1 MSNKKLAGVRGMND
15 LLPADAPVWEWF
27 EARVEDWLRSYGYQQ
42 IRTPIVEYTELFV
55 KGIGEVTDIVE
66 KEMYS
71 FEDRL
76 NGENLTLRPEFTAGV
91 MRSIVEHSLT
101 YEAPRRLWSMG
112 PVFRH
117 ERPQR
122 GRYRQFHQVNVE
134 AVGFAGPDIDAEL
147 IVMLSRL
154 WKILGVDRV
163 GRVRLE
169 LNCLGQAE
177 ERLRHRADLIA
188 YLSRFEAQLDADA
201 KRRLHTNPLRIL
213 DTKNPALAEIVAGAP
228 RITEYLGESSRAHF
242 EGLQAL
248 LRAAGIEFTVNP
260 RMVRGLDYYNLTVFE
275 WITDALGAQGT
286 LCGGGRYDPLIERMG
301 GKPTPGIGF
310 GMGIERVIELVKEAG
325 LAHAAPSTDIYVL
338 HQGGA
343 TQQQAFLVAERLRD
357 AGLDVILHAG
367 EASMKSQMKK
377 ADASG
382 AQYAVI
388 IGEAEL
394 AAGTAAVK
402 ALRAGAATQPF
413 AQQTTLALAA
423 LGDAL
428 VDALVATSETGQD
441 DSASNG
447 ANDSANGSANHRTQA
462 EQ

>member
-1 MSNKKLAGVRGMND
+1 MSKKLSGVRGMND
-15 LLPADAPVWEWF
+15 LLPGEAPLWEWF
-27 EARVEDWLRSYGYQQ
+27 EARVSDWLRSYGYRQ

-55 KGIGEVTDIVE
+55 KGIGEATDIVE

-91 MRSIVEHSLT
+91 VRAVVEHNLT
-101 YEAPRRLWSMG
+101 YDAPRRVWSMG

-134 AVGFAGPDIDAEL
+134 ALGFAGPDIDAEL
-147 IVMLSRL
+147 IVMLGRL
-154 WKILGVDRV
+154 WQILGLQ
-163 GRVRLE
+163 RVRLE
-169 LNCLGQAE
+169 INCLGQAE
-177 ERLRHRADLIA
+177 ERAAHRADLIA
-188 YLSRFEAQLDADA
+188 YLQTHESALDADG

-213 DTKNPALAEIVAGAP
+213 DTKNPALQDVVAGAP
-228 RITEYLGESSRAHF
+228 QITAYLGDASRAHF
-242 EGLQAL
+242 EGLQSL
-248 LRAAGIEFTVNP
+248 LDAAGVAFTVNP

-286 LCGGGRYDPLIERMG
+286 VCGGGRYDPLIERMG

-310 GMGIERVIELVKEAG
+310 GMGIERVIDLIKESGTVDVSAG
-325 LAHAAPSTDIYVL
+325 CDAYVV

-343 TQQQAFLVAERLRD
+343 TQTRAFIVAEQLRD

-367 EASMKSQMKK
+367 DASLKSQMKK

-382 AQYAVI
+382 AEYAVI

-394 AAGTAAVK
+394 AGSTAAVK
-402 ALRAGAATQPF
+402 ALRAADPAEPF
-413 AQQTTLALAA
+413 AQQQQVALAA
-423 LGDAL
+423 LGEKLSAAL
-428 VDALVATSETGQD
+428 AGD
-441 DSASNG
+441 
-447 ANDSANGSANHRTQA
+447 
-462 EQ
+462 EQEDNELRSGNN

>member
-1 MSNKKLAGVRGMND
+1 MGKKTLSSVRGMND

-27 EARVEDWLRSYGYQQ
+27 EARVTDWLRSYGYQQ
-42 IRTPIVEYTELFV
+42 IRTPVVEYTEIFV

-76 NGENLTLRPEFTAGV
+76 NGEHLTLRPEFTAGV
-91 MRSIVEHSLT
+91 MRAIVEHSLT
-101 YEAPRRLWSMG
+101 YDAPRRLWSMG

-134 AVGFAGPDIDAEL
+134 AVGFAGPDIDAEM
-147 IVMLSRL
+147 IAMLARL
-154 WKILGVDRV
+154 WKILGIECV

-169 LNCLGQAE
+169 INCLGQTE
-177 ERLRHRADLIA
+177 ERLRHRGDLIS
-188 YLSRFEAQLDADA
+188 YLTRFEDQLDADA
-201 KRRLHTNPLRIL
+201 RRRLHTNPLRIL
-213 DTKNPALAEIVAGAP
+213 DSKNPALSDIIAGAP
-228 RITEYLGESSRAHF
+228 RITEYLGEASRAHF
-242 EGLQAL
+242 DGLQVL

-310 GMGIERVIELVKEAG
+310 GMGIERVIELIKEAG
-325 LAHAAPSTDIYVL
+325 AAEACPAADVYVL
-338 HQGGA
+338 HQGGP
-343 TQQQAFLVAERLRD
+343 TRTQAFLVAERLRD
-357 AGLDVILHAG
+357 AGLDVVLHAG

-382 AQYAVI
+382 AQFAVI
-388 IGEAEL
+388 IGETEL
-394 AAGTAAVK
+394 ASGTATVK
-402 ALRAGAATQPF
+402 ALRAGDASQPF
-413 AQQTTLALAA
+413 ARQATFALDA

-428 VDALVATSETGQD
+428 VDGLVATSET
-441 DSASNG
+441 A
-447 ANDSANGSANHRTQA
+447 
-462 EQ
+462 

>member
-1 MSNKKLAGVRGMND
+1 MATRKLAAVRGMND
-15 LLPADAPVWEWF
+15 MLPADAPLWEWF
-27 EARVEDWLRSYGYQQ
+27 EARVTDWLRSYGYQQ

-71 FEDRL
+71 FEDKL
-76 NGENLTLRPEFTAGV
+76 NGEHLTLRPEFTAGV
-91 MRSIVEHSLT
+91 IRAVVEHNLT
-101 YEAPRRLWSMG
+101 YDAPRRLWSMG

-134 AVGFAGPDIDAEL
+134 AIGFAGPDIDAEL
-147 IVMLSRL
+147 IVMLARL
-154 WKILGVDRV
+154 WRILGIDRV

-169 LNCLGQAE
+169 INCLGQTE
-177 ERLRHRADLIA
+177 ERARHRADLIGYFSKHEQA
-188 YLSRFEAQLDADA
+188 LDADA

-213 DTKNPALAEIVAGAP
+213 DSKNPALADIIASAP
-228 RITEYLGESSRAHF
+228 RITDYLGEASRAHF

-248 LRAAGIEFTVNP
+248 LRAADIEFTVNP
-260 RMVRGLDYYNLTVFE
+260 RMVRGLDYYSLTVFE

-310 GMGIERVIELVKEAG
+310 GLGIERVIELLRETGSVDVN
-325 LAHAAPSTDIYVL
+325 PTTDVYVL
-338 HQGGA
+338 HQGGS
-343 TQQQAFLVAERLRD
+343 TRTRAFLLAEQLRN

-367 EASMKSQMKK
+367 EASLKSQMKK

-382 AQYAVI
+382 AEYAVI
-388 IGEAEL
+388 VGEEE
-394 AAGTAAVK
+394 AARDSAAVK
-402 ALRAGAATQPF
+402 ALRAGASAAF
-413 AQQTTLALAA
+413 AEQRIVPLDRIA
-423 LGDAL
+423 DAL
-428 VDALVATSETGQD
+428 VEALST
-441 DSASNG
+441 
-447 ANDSANGSANHRTQA
+447 NDNQ
-462 EQ
+462 

>member
-1 MSNKKLAGVRGMND
+1 MATRKLAAVRGMND
-15 LLPADAPVWEWF
+15 MLPADAPLWEWF
-27 EARVEDWLRSYGYQQ
+27 EARVTDWLRSYGYQQ

-71 FEDRL
+71 FEDKL
-76 NGENLTLRPEFTAGV
+76 NGEHLTLRPEFTAGV
-91 MRSIVEHSLT
+91 IRAVVEHNLT
-101 YEAPRRLWSMG
+101 YDAPRRLWSMG

-147 IVMLSRL
+147 IVMLARL
-154 WKILGVDRV
+154 WRILGIERV

-169 LNCLGQAE
+169 INCLGQAE
-177 ERLRHRADLIA
+177 ERARHRADLIA
-188 YLSRFEAQLDADA
+188 LLLEARAGA
-201 KRRLHTNPLRIL
+201 RCRR
-213 DTKNPALAEIVAGAP
+213 PAPAAHQSAAHPRQQEPGAARTSSPAAP
-228 RITEYLGESSRAHF
+228 RITDYLGDASRAHF

-310 GMGIERVIELVKEAG
+310 GTGHRA
-325 LAHAAPSTDIYVL
+325 
-338 HQGGA
+338 
-343 TQQQAFLVAERLRD
+343 RD
-357 AGLDVILHAG
+357 R
-367 EASMKSQMKK
+367 
-377 ADASG
+377 
-382 AQYAVI
+382 
-388 IGEAEL
+388 
-394 AAGTAAVK
+394 TAARDRVGRCQRRRPMSTCCT
-402 ALRAGAATQPF
+402 RAEPRARVRFCSPNSCAMPGWT
-413 AQQTTLALAA
+413 
-423 LGDAL
+423 
-428 VDALVATSETGQD
+428 
-441 DSASNG
+441 
-447 ANDSANGSANHRTQA
+447 
-462 EQ
+462 

>member
-1 MSNKKLAGVRGMND
+1 MGKKTLSSVRGMND

-27 EARVEDWLRSYGYQQ
+27 EARVTDWLRSYGYQQ
-42 IRTPIVEYTELFV
+42 IRTPVVEYTEIFV

-76 NGENLTLRPEFTAGV
+76 NGEQLTLRPEFTAGV
-91 MRSIVEHSLT
+91 MRAIVEHSLT
-101 YEAPRRLWSMG
+101 YDAPRRLWSMG

-134 AVGFAGPDIDAEL
+134 AVGFAGPDIDAEM
-147 IVMLSRL
+147 IAMLARL
-154 WKILGVDRV
+154 WKILGIECV

-169 LNCLGQAE
+169 INCLGQTE
-177 ERLRHRADLIA
+177 ERLRHRGDLIS
-188 YLSRFEAQLDADA
+188 YLTRFEDQLDADA
-201 KRRLHTNPLRIL
+201 RRRLHTNPLRIL
-213 DTKNPALAEIVAGAP
+213 DSKNPALSDIIAGAP
-228 RITEYLGESSRAHF
+228 RITEYLGEASRAHF
-242 EGLQAL
+242 DGLQVL
-248 LRAAGIEFTVNP
+248 LRAAGIEFSVNP

-310 GMGIERVIELVKEAG
+310 GMGIERVIELIKEAG
-325 LAHAAPSTDIYVL
+325 AAEAGPEADVYVL
-338 HQGGA
+338 HQGGP
-343 TQQQAFLVAERLRD
+343 TRTQAFFVAERLRD
-357 AGLDVILHAG
+357 AGLDVVLHAG

-382 AQYAVI
+382 AQFAVI
-388 IGEAEL
+388 IGETEL
-394 AAGTAAVK
+394 ASGTATVK
-402 ALRAGAATQPF
+402 ALRAGDASQPF
-413 AQQTTLALAA
+413 ARQATFALDA

-428 VDALVATSETGQD
+428 VDGLVATSET
-441 DSASNG
+441 A
-447 ANDSANGSANHRTQA
+447 
-462 EQ
+462 